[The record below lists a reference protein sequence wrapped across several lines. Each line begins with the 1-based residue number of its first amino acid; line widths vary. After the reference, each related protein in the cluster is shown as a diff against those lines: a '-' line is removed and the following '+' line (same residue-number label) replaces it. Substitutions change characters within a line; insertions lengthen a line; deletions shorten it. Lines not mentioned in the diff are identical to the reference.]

1 MKFKAFAG
9 IGAKQTPNTADY
21 PIGDIMAKTAK
32 MLTLQR
38 KWRMTTTEHDG
49 GGQFFQNGL
58 LEEGLNLADDGLFK
72 LLVPQAV
79 GKVPAHAVVIDDEDL
94 LHRARALLI
103 EHGIYQDVPRF
114 IALEGKARADL
125 TEREQAMASLHTLR
139 VFQVLQEDL
148 EQPVNMVICWTP
160 DGAVTREECSIETT
174 GGSGIAI
181 ALAHALSI
189 PVFNLQREDHLA
201 RICDFINE
209 PLPQIKR

>member
-38 KWRMTTTEHDG
+38 KWRMTCTEQDG

-58 LEEGLNLADDGLFK
+58 FEQGLNIADEGLFK
-72 LLVPQAV
+72 LLVPQAFNNA
-79 GKVPAHAVVIDDEDL
+79 PRHTVVIDNEDL

-103 EHGIYQDVPRF
+103 EHRVYPSVPRF
-114 IALEGKARADL
+114 IALEGEARNEL

-139 VFQVLQEDL
+139 VFQLLQEDL

-160 DGAVTREECSIETT
+160 DGAVTHEECATETT

-181 ALAHALSI
+181 ALAHALNI

-209 PLPQIKR
+209 PIPLIKR